1 MLMSHLSHKV
11 REMER
16 KRMKNM
22 YILISLTIAAF
33 CIPSLQMTAVANE
46 NWATHQHPDGKNH
59 QHHGNGNVNV
69 NGNGNGKQKEKHQG
83 QVSSTN
89 RTRQSTI
96 EMSLNVGTARDLASR
111 YQVKSG
117 KALPPGIRKQLARG
131 KPLPPGIAKKIS
143 NPDFIAALPHYPD
156 HEWQMCGTD
165 LVLVAVATAVIV
177 DVLFDVF

>member
-1 MLMSHLSHKV
+1 MKHKH
-11 REMER
+11 
-16 KRMKNM
+16 
-22 YILISLTIAAF
+22 ILFSLTIAAF
-33 CIPSLQMTAVANE
+33 CIPSLQMTAVAAE
-46 NWATHQHPDGKNH
+46 NWATHQLPDGKNH
-59 QHHGNGNVNV
+59 QHHGNGNSQ
-69 NGNGNGKQKEKHQG
+69 GKQKEKHQG

-89 RTRQSTI
+89 HNRQSTI
-96 EMSLNVGTARDLASR
+96 EINLNVGTARDLASR

-131 KPLPPGIAKKIS
+131 KPLPPGIAKKIA

>member
-1 MLMSHLSHKV
+1 MSHLSLQANKS
-11 REMER
+11 EF
-16 KRMKNM
+16 KYMKNKHF
-22 YILISLTIAAF
+22 LLSLTIAAF
-33 CIPSLQMTAVANE
+33 CIPSLQMTAVADE
-46 NWATHQHPDGKNH
+46 HRATHQHPDGKNH
-59 QHHGNGNVNV
+59 QSHGQ
-69 NGNGNGKQKEKHQG
+69 GKQKEKHQG

-89 RTRQSTI
+89 HTRQSTI
-96 EMSLNVGTARDLASR
+96 EINLNVGTARDLASR